1 MCSSA
6 GSKMFTNQP
15 KTCIKIWTEY
25 MYIYRECPLSAT
37 WIINKRLFGDNQ
49 TEMCF
54 SRLSGHH
61 WNKMGMTEGGLRF
74 KVRPALMQEASTGR
88 NNKHSFPWWVSLLRW
103 GLQCV
108 RNRMI
113 QNDSVKPTWVPLTS
127 VKSSSKG
134 GVTPDWLE
142 GNAPGCFPS
151 LISS

>member
-6 GSKMFTNQP
+6 GSKMLTNQP

-37 WIINKRLFGDNQ
+37 WIINKRFFGDNQ

-61 WNKMGMTEGGLRF
+61 WNEMGMTEGGLRF
-74 KVRPALMQEASTGR
+74 MVRSALMQEASTGR

-113 QNDSVKPTWVPLTS
+113 QNDSAKPTWVPLTS

-134 GVTPDWLE
+134 RCYTWLA
-142 GNAPGCFPS
+142 GRKRSRLLPIIN
-151 LISS
+151 

>member
-6 GSKMFTNQP
+6 GSKMLTNQP

-37 WIINKRLFGDNQ
+37 WIINKRFFGDNQ

-61 WNKMGMTEGGLRF
+61 WNEMGMTEGGLRF
-74 KVRPALMQEASTGR
+74 MVRSALMQEASTGR

-134 GVTPDWLE
+134 RCYTWLA
-142 GNAPGCFPS
+142 GRKRSRLLPIIN
-151 LISS
+151 

>member
-6 GSKMFTNQP
+6 GSKMLTNQP

-37 WIINKRLFGDNQ
+37 WIINKRFFGDNQ

-61 WNKMGMTEGGLRF
+61 WNEMGMTEGGLRF
-74 KVRPALMQEASTGR
+74 MVRSALMQEASTGR

-108 RNRMI
+108 RDRMI

-134 GVTPDWLE
+134 RCYTWLA
-142 GNAPGCFPS
+142 GRKRSRLLPIIN
-151 LISS
+151 